1 MKLEQ
6 AIKVAKSYNR
16 WRTGED
22 ERNQTDWMQQDQ
34 ITLSDITKAI
44 NVLVANAETSFN
56 EMDDGK

>member
-1 MKLEQ
+1 MKIEQ

-22 ERNQTDWMQQDQ
+22 KCNQTDWMREDN
-34 ITLSDITKAI
+34 ITLADISVAI
-44 NVLVANAETSFN
+44 SVLILNAETSLN

>member
-1 MKLEQ
+1 MKIEQ
-6 AIKVAKSYNR
+6 AIKVARSYNR

-34 ITLSDITKAI
+34 ITLADITKAI
-44 NVLVANAETSFN
+44 NVLVENAETSLN